1 MKTKIKN
8 ICLALTFLVISSNV
22 NAQKNHTLDPKSTFS
37 VAGTSTMHDWE
48 MKSTG
53 KTTGN
58 SNLTV
63 TDNKL
68 AAITT
73 ISIVLPAESI
83 KSEKTKMDKIAYET
97 LKTDKAKNITYTLKS
112 AEKVN
117 ETTWNLTGTYTIA
130 GVSKL
135 LKTQVKTTV
144 INGVVTLEGTQKIK
158 FAEFGMKSPTAML
171 GAIKT
176 GEDLTLKFK
185 ASFK

>member
-8 ICLALTFLVISSNV
+8 ICLVLTLFVVSLTV
-22 NAQKNHTLDPKSTFS
+22 NAQKNYTLDPKSTFT
-37 VAGTSTMHDWE
+37 VNGTSTMHDWE

-53 KTTGN
+53 KTTGT
-58 SNLTV
+58 SNMTV
-63 TDNKL
+63 TANKL
-68 AAITT
+68 EHIQA
-73 ISIVLPAESI
+73 ISIILPAESI

-97 LKTDKAKNITYTLKS
+97 LKTNKNKNITFTLKS

-144 INGVVTLEGTQKIK
+144 TNGVVTLEGSQKIT
-158 FAEFGMKSPTAML
+158 FTQFGMKSPTAML

-176 GEDLTLKFK
+176 GEDLTIKFK